1 MCFKR
6 VVKYCV
12 TRRHKAVK
20 LNAKI
25 MDSGVS
31 RIQEFLGFRCGKNKR
46 KDKRKEP
53 IMRKTE
59 KIIEKVV
66 EGRKKSWAAKS
77 GQQWYV
83 PIKDATKKPWHKR
96 NQQNVRFRKESKT
109 GETERLQENEVS
121 NTVKKIKTKMHRF
134 QRR

>member
-1 MCFKR
+1 MHQRNEREKKAHAMCFKR

-53 IMRKTE
+53 IMRKTARKLLKRLLKAE
-59 KIIEKVV
+59 RKV
-66 EGRKKSWAAKS
+66 EQPRADNYETSHE
-77 GQQWYV
+77 Q
-83 PIKDATKKPWHKR
+83 
-96 NQQNVRFRKESKT
+96 NQQKCA
-109 GETERLQENEVS
+109 
-121 NTVKKIKTKMHRF
+121 
-134 QRR
+134 